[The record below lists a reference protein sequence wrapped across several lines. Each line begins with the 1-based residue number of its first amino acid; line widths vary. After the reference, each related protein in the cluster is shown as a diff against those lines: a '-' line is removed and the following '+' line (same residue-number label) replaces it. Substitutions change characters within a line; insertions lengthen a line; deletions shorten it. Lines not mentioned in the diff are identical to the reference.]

1 MLGLTIAV
9 LAMLA
14 ASARVIGWILVAAT
28 FAGLLHPAVTFFERW
43 MRHGLALVVVVLVCV
58 GVAGFVGYRV
68 VDDIN
73 TQLHELQRALP
84 RAARSIEHSDQFG
97 KSAREIH
104 LARKVGAF
112 VDELPAKLRGGSTA
126 DALRAAATRGV
137 AFLATGVLTIFFLIH
152 GRRLLN
158 GAVNQLSSARQ
169 PRIRQVAT
177 SVYERSWRYVAGSI
191 AMAIMAG
198 LLAYGVAR
206 ALELPGASPLAL
218 WMAIVD
224 IVPVLGI
231 VLGGLP
237 LVLLAAATSPAWE
250 TAIAG
255 LVLAAWQLFETLYLQ
270 PRVEARSVHLGPF
283 ISIAIGMIGLELY
296 GIGGALIAL
305 VLATVIGTLIDETL
319 GQRPEIESAA

>member
-1 MLGLTIAV
+1 MLGLTIAT

-14 ASARVIGWILVAAT
+14 ASVRVIGWILVAAT
-28 FAGLLHPAVTFFERW
+28 FAGLLHPVVNGLERW
-43 MRHGLALVVVVLVCV
+43 LRRGLALLVVVIVSL

-68 VDDIN
+68 ADDIN

-84 RAARSIEHSDQFG
+84 RAARSIEHSDRFG

-104 LARKVGAF
+104 LSIKVREF
-112 VDELPAKLRGGSTA
+112 VDELPSRLRGGTTA

-158 GAVNQLSSARQ
+158 GGANQLSPARQ
-169 PRIRQVAT
+169 PRVREVGTAM
-177 SVYERSWRYVAGSI
+177 YERSWRYIAGSLG
-191 AMAIMAG
+191 MAAMAG

-206 ALELPGASPLAL
+206 TLDLPGASPLAV
-218 WMAIVD
+218 WMALVD

-250 TAIAG
+250 TVVAG
-255 LVLAAWQLFETLYLQ
+255 LVLAIWQLFETLYLQ
-270 PRVEARSVHLGPF
+270 PRVEERSIHLGPF
-283 ISIAIGMIGLELY
+283 ISIAIGMIGLEVY

-305 VLATVIGTLIDETL
+305 VLAVVIGTLLDETL
-319 GQRPEIESAA
+319 GKRPEIESSG

>member
-1 MLGLTIAV
+1 MLGLTIAT

-14 ASARVIGWILVAAT
+14 ASVRVIGWMLVAAT
-28 FAGLLHPAVTFFERW
+28 FAGLLHPVVNGLERW
-43 MRHGLALVVVVLVCV
+43 MRRGLALLVVVIVSL
-58 GVAGFVGYRV
+58 GVAGFVGYHV
-68 VDDIN
+68 AHDIN

-84 RAARSIEHSDQFG
+84 RAARSIEHSDRFG

-104 LARKVGAF
+104 LAAKVRVF
-112 VDELPAKLRGGSTA
+112 VNELPSRLRGGNTA

-137 AFLATGVLTIFFLIH
+137 SFLATGVLTIFLLIH

-158 GAVNQLSSARQ
+158 GGANQLSPARQ
-169 PRIRQVAT
+169 PRVREVGTAM
-177 SVYERSWRYVAGSI
+177 YERSWRYIAGSLG
-191 AMAIMAG
+191 MAAMAG

-206 ALELPGASPLAL
+206 TLDLPGASPLAV
-218 WMAIVD
+218 WMALVD

-250 TAIAG
+250 TVLAA

-270 PRVEARSVHLGPF
+270 PRVEERSIHLGPF
-283 ISIAIGMIGLELY
+283 ISIAVGMIGLEVY
-296 GIGGALIAL
+296 GIGGALILL
-305 VLATVIGTLIDETL
+305 VLAVVIGTLLDETL
-319 GQRPEIESAA
+319 GKRPEIESSG